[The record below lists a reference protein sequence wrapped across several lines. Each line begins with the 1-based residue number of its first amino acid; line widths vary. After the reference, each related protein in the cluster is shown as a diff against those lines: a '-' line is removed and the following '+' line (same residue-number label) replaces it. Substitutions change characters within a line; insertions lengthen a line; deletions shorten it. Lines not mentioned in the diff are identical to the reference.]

1 MAHKCT
7 LEEFIQRANEIH
19 HNKYDYSKFKY
30 VRSIDKSIIICPI
43 HGEFEQSANAHLRGV
58 GCPLCGRERGRVR
71 EKITPEVFL
80 KRANEIHD
88 NKFQYDLTGFKNRTS
103 KVKIYCEK
111 HGWFEQSASNH
122 LFGTSC
128 PECAKAIK
136 SQKMS
141 LTKEQFIEN
150 AIKIHGNK
158 YDYSKVE
165 YSNNKVHV
173 CIICPE
179 HGEFWQRPDMHLS
192 GDGCPRCA
200 GRDKGLDF
208 FIKEAR
214 EIHGDKYDYSES
226 VYISAETKIEIKC
239 NSCGK
244 KFWQKPWSHLQNH
257 GCPYCNK
264 SLGEQE
270 LNELLT
276 VNNINFEFQKRF
288 PEWLGK
294 QSLDFYLPD
303 YNIAIEYQGR
313 QHFNDSRSFG
323 MNPVEFWEEIK
334 ERDLR
339 KKQLCEANG
348 VKILYY
354 ANETVSIPD
363 DFNLYTVIRNKD
375 ELVKEIFS
383 N

>member
-7 LEEFIQRANEIH
+7 LEEFIQRANETH

-43 HGEFEQSANAHLRGV
+43 HGEFEQSANSHLRGV

-71 EKITPEVFL
+71 EKITPDVFL
-80 KRANEIHD
+80 RRANKVHN
-88 NKFQYDLTGFKNRTS
+88 NKFQYDLTGFKNSQS

-111 HGWFEQSASNH
+111 HGWFEQSVLNH
-122 LFGTSC
+122 LFGTGC
-128 PECAKAIK
+128 PDCANEIK

-150 AIKIHGNK
+150 AIKVHGNK

-165 YSNNKVHV
+165 YSNNKIHV

-179 HGEFWQRPDMHLS
+179 HGEFWQRPDMHIK

-200 GRDKGLDF
+200 GRDKGLEL

-239 NSCGK
+239 NYCGQ

-276 VNNINFEFQKRF
+276 KNSINFEFQKRF

-323 MNPVEFWEEIK
+323 SDPVEFWEKTK

-339 KKQLCEANG
+339 KKRLCEENG

-375 ELVKEIFS
+375 ELIKEILS
-383 N
+383 S